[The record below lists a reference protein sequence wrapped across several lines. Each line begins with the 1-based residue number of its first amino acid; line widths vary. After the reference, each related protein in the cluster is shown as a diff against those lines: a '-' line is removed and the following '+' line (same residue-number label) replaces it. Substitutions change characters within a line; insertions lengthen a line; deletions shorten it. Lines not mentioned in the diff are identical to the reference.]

1 MSKSVADLLQ
11 FYRTQDKDKELAE
24 RFRDTEGTEDFLRL
38 INDTF
43 DIMNGRCKK
52 YGISRADWEGKK
64 TVSKPNNLVFEFLLN
79 NMSMLQSIPASQ
91 RAIETYR

>member
-11 FYRTQDKDKELAE
+11 FYRTQDEDKELAV
-24 RFRDTEGTEDFLRL
+24 RFRDTEGTEDFFRL
-38 INDTF
+38 INDIF

-64 TVSKPNNLVFEFLLN
+64 DVSKQNHFVLELLFN
-79 NMSMLQSIPASQ
+79 NMSHLQSIPAS
-91 RAIETYR
+91 